1 MKLPD
6 IEYACPATLDEAVR
20 LLGDDEAKILS
31 GGQSLMP
38 MMAYRLATPSLLVD
52 IGRIPELNRIRFSED
67 GISLGSRVRWRDIEC
82 DVRLRKEHPLL
93 CEGIQHVAHYQIRNR
108 GTVGG
113 SIAHADPAAEMPTIA
128 IACNARI
135 VTFGARG
142 WRDIDI
148 SEFFLGPLMS
158 CLEPADIITEI
169 RLPKWPA
176 QRKFAFEEFA
186 RRRGDF
192 ALAGVCLYYDL
203 DSDNCAVDPHVV
215 GFGAVDMPARI
226 VEVEEFLQ
234 GRRRIDAATCEL
246 AGNIAKDA
254 ITPSGDMHASP
265 EYRRSLLGT
274 LVERALMRSVSRET
288 GLRE

>member
-6 IEYACPATLDEAVR
+6 IEYACPSTLEEAVR
-20 LLGDDEAKILS
+20 LLGDGEAKILS

-38 MMAYRLATPSLLVD
+38 MMAYRLATPSMLVD
-52 IGRIPELNRIRFSED
+52 IARIPELNQIRFSEH
-67 GISLGSRVRWRDIEC
+67 GVSLGSRVRWRDIESNL
-82 DVRLRKEHPLL
+82 RLRAEHPLL
-93 CEGIQHVAHYQIRNR
+93 CEGIKHVAHYQIRNR

-128 IACNARI
+128 IACDARI
-135 VTFGARG
+135 VAFGAEG
-142 WRDIDI
+142 WRDIDVG
-148 SEFFLGPLMS
+148 EFFVGPLMS

-169 RLPKWPA
+169 RLPKWPSH
-176 QRKFAFEEFA
+176 RKFAFEEFA

-203 DSDNCAVDPHVV
+203 DSNDCAVDPRVV
-215 GFGAVDMPARI
+215 GFGAVDMPVRI
-226 VEVEEFLQ
+226 AEVEEFLQ
-234 GRRRIDAATCEL
+234 GKRIDAATSEL

-274 LVERALMRSVSRET
+274 LVERALMRSISRET
-288 GLRE
+288 GARE

>member
-6 IEYACPATLDEAVR
+6 TEYACPATLDEAVR
-20 LLGDDEAKILS
+20 LLGDEEAKILA
-31 GGQSLMP
+31 GGQSLLP

-52 IGRIPELNRIRFSED
+52 IGRIPDLDQIRFSTE
-67 GISLGSRVRWRDIEC
+67 GVSLGSRVRWRDIEGEDNLC
-82 DVRLRKEHPLL
+82 TEHPLL
-93 CEGIQHVAHYQIRNR
+93 REGIRHVAHYQIRNR

-113 SIAHADPAAEMPTIA
+113 SMAHADPAAEMPTIA
-128 IACNARI
+128 IACDARI
-135 VTFGARG
+135 IAFGAEG
-142 WRDIDI
+142 WRDIDVN
-148 SEFFLGPLMS
+148 EFFVGPLMS
-158 CLEPADIITEI
+158 CLEPADIVTEI

-176 QRKFAFEEFA
+176 NRKFAFEEFA

-203 DSDNCAVDPHVV
+203 DSDDCAVNPRVV
-215 GFGAVDMPARI
+215 GFAAIDMPARI
-226 VEVEEFLQ
+226 PEVEAFLQ
-234 GRRRIDAATCEL
+234 GKRIDVATCEL

-274 LVERALMRSVSRET
+274 LVERALARSISRET
-288 GLRE
+288 GVRE

>member
-1 MKLPD
+1 MKLPPV
-6 IEYACPATLDEAVR
+6 EYACPATLEEAVR
-20 LLGDDEAKILS
+20 LLGNDEAKILS

-52 IGRIPELNRIRFSED
+52 VGRIPELNKIRFSED
-67 GISLGSRVRWRDIEC
+67 GVSLGSRVRWRDIER
-82 DVRLRKEHPLL
+82 DARLHIEHPLL

-128 IACNARI
+128 IACDARI
-135 VTFGARG
+135 ITFGAEG
-142 WRDIDI
+142 WRDIDVR
-148 SEFFLGPLMS
+148 EFFVGPLMS

-169 RLPKWPA
+169 RLPKWPFH
-176 QRKFAFEEFA
+176 RKFAFEEFA

-203 DSDNCAVDPHVV
+203 DFDNCAMDPHVV
-215 GFGAVDMPARI
+215 GFGAVDMPTRI

-234 GRRRIDAATCEL
+234 GRRIDAATCEL
-246 AGNIAKDA
+246 AGNIAKEA
-254 ITPSGDMHASP
+254 ITPCGDMHASP

-274 LVERALMRSVSRET
+274 LVERALMRSMSRET
-288 GLRE
+288 GVKE

>member
-1 MKLPD
+1 MKLPN

-20 LLGDDEAKILS
+20 LLGNDEAKILS

-38 MMAYRLATPSLLVD
+38 MMAYRLATPSMLVD
-52 IGRIPELNRIRFSED
+52 IGRIPDLNEIRLSED
-67 GISLGSRVRWRDIEC
+67 GVSLGSLVRWRDIEC
-82 DVRLRKEHPLL
+82 DVRLRTEHPLL

-113 SIAHADPAAEMPTIA
+113 SIAHADPAAEMPAIA
-128 IACNARI
+128 IACDARI
-135 VTFGARG
+135 IAVGAEG
-142 WRDIDI
+142 WRDIDVRQ
-148 SEFFLGPLMS
+148 FFVGPLTS

-169 RLPKWPA
+169 RLPKWPSH
-176 QRKFAFEEFA
+176 RKFAFEEFA

-203 DSDNCAVDPHVV
+203 NSDRCAVDPHVV

-226 VEVEEFLQ
+226 VKVEEFLQ
-234 GRRRIDAATCEL
+234 GRRIDAATCEL
-246 AGNIAKDA
+246 AGNLAKEA

-265 EYRRSLLGT
+265 EYRRSLFGT
-274 LVERALMRSVSRET
+274 LVERALMRSMSRET
-288 GLRE
+288 GVKE